1 MIEQLMV
8 KDYILFDYALIDFN
22 TGLSVITGETGAG
35 KSLLI
40 DAISYLCG
48 DRISSNI
55 IRNGKEKCIL
65 QIVFSRPCQSICD
78 QLEEDGFEIEDLII
92 VQRTIHKNG
101 KSTVKLNRMN
111 TTLSYIRSLMHQLMD
126 IHSQMDTYQLMDEEV
141 QLNLLDQYAKCTEL
155 KEKVKETYRIY
166 NEDKKEYEKAKNET
180 FSDDELDYITSCIN
194 EIQEMNIAENEL
206 ETLQNQIKQANSFQK
221 NIDDYNHAIYLLD
234 CENGI
239 IEKVYEL
246 NKILSKN
253 SIFNQ
258 NVESEYFQLD
268 ALNEDLK
275 HQRDQYQNEQFDIDA
290 LQEREYQIRKC
301 FRKYGGSYSSM
312 KNLYDSYMK
321 KVDLILHRQ
330 DVFEKLEKKMSQS
343 KKNYNLYA
351 DKLHHQRL
359 SVIPSLCEKVE
370 AHCKDLML
378 ENARF
383 KIDLN
388 KKCDSSNGYDQVQFM
403 VSMNP
408 GQPFSLL
415 KKSASGGE
423 LSRLMLALKVVFQA
437 DSTIETILFDEIDTG
452 VSGKVAYAM
461 GNKMHT
467 LSKRYQVLCITHL
480 ASVACWADRHY
491 RVYKETKEENTTTFI
506 EELNKEQ
513 SIEELA
519 VMATGN
525 KDRQAIESAR
535 ELKKR
540 AHHG

>member
-1 MIEQLMV
+1 
-8 KDYILFDYALIDFN
+8 
-22 TGLSVITGETGAG
+22 
-35 KSLLI
+35 
-40 DAISYLCG
+40 
-48 DRISSNI
+48 
-55 IRNGKEKCIL
+55 
-65 QIVFSRPCQSICD
+65 
-78 QLEEDGFEIEDLII
+78 
-92 VQRTIHKNG
+92 
-101 KSTVKLNRMN
+101 
-111 TTLSYIRSLMHQLMD
+111 
-126 IHSQMDTYQLMDEEV
+126 
-141 QLNLLDQYAKCTEL
+141 
-155 KEKVKETYRIY
+155 
-166 NEDKKEYEKAKNET
+166 
-180 FSDDELDYITSCIN
+180 
-194 EIQEMNIAENEL
+194 
-206 ETLQNQIKQANSFQK
+206 
-221 NIDDYNHAIYLLD
+221 
-234 CENGI
+234 
-239 IEKVYEL
+239 
-246 NKILSKN
+246 
-253 SIFNQ
+253 
-258 NVESEYFQLD
+258 
-268 ALNEDLK
+268 
-275 HQRDQYQNEQFDIDA
+275 
-290 LQEREYQIRKC
+290 
-301 FRKYGGSYSSM
+301 M